1 MAGESKLVLII
12 LLIVAVLFF
21 IGFVVMVFV
30 YSNQLAK
37 LVSPSECQTVIG
49 SYIVTPGVTGQ
60 VNQCQ
65 GAPCIF
71 TAVTLTDAI
80 NQCTANSA
88 NCSQFLWTEDTAQ
101 VMFVG
106 LPLTSGDPNVNAYT
120 RPTGV
125 T

>member
-21 IGFVVMVFV
+21 VGFVVMVFV
-30 YSNQLAK
+30 YSNQLAA

-49 SYIVTPGVTGQ
+49 SYIVTPGVTGPI
-60 VNQCQ
+60 NQCQ

-71 TAVTLTDAI
+71 TAATLTDAI
-80 NQCTANSA
+80 NQCTAQSA
-88 NCSQFLWTEDTAQ
+88 NCNQFLWTEGVGQ

-106 LPLTSGDPNVNAYT
+106 LPLTPGDPNVNAYT
-120 RPTGV
+120 RPIGIT
-125 T
+125 